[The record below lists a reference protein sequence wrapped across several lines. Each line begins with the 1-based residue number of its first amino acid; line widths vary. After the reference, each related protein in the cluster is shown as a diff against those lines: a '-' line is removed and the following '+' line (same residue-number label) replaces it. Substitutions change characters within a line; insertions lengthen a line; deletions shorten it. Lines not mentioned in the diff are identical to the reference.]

1 MDELFCGS
9 LFWELGVGM
18 VLFVLTRAFN
28 RKTWEGFY
36 IVEFVQFCLIWH

>member
-18 VLFVLTRAFN
+18 VPFILTRAFHPKDLGRFFILWSLCN
-28 RKTWEGFY
+28 SA
-36 IVEFVQFCLIWH
+36 